1 MDSTNDT
8 AEGSGRPPCSTASW
22 LESKGTQGRAPG
34 GSRYWEVKV
43 DDEPDGRCWLRIH
56 DADSSGGYGVEIYS
70 ETYCANNETI
80 EGGGLLG
87 HFSELSDLQVLVD
100 LILKGYSLP

>member
-1 MDSTNDT
+1 MISEQTLN
-8 AEGSGRPPCSTASW
+8 EHSGATHCSTASW

-34 GSRYWEVKV
+34 GSRYWEIKV
-43 DDEPDGRCWLRIH
+43 DEEPDGRCWLRIH

-70 ETYCANNETI
+70 ETYCANDETI

-87 HFSELSDLQVLVD
+87 HFSELADIQVLVD